1 MSIGESD
8 KASNSLKTAS
18 SVLFYKRKKG
28 LREREREEKM
38 RTVRTAYH
46 YRWKALRVNQRA
58 DKLKRT
64 KLRRTLGQQKGG
76 FVGAAASA
84 LGDYTAKYSLDYSN
98 YKTDANGLFIPLT
111 V

>member
-1 MSIGESD
+1 
-8 KASNSLKTAS
+8 
-18 SVLFYKRKKG
+18 
-28 LREREREEKM
+28 M
-38 RTVRTAYH
+38 RTVRKAYH
-46 YRWKALRVNQRA
+46 YRRKALRVNQRA

-98 YKTDANGLFIPLT
+98 YSQWVVHPTHGLKEWKERVANNPDT
-111 V
+111 VKCVVM

>member
-1 MSIGESD
+1 
-8 KASNSLKTAS
+8 
-18 SVLFYKRKKG
+18 
-28 LREREREEKM
+28 M
-38 RTVRTAYH
+38 RTVRKAYH
-46 YRWKALRVNQRA
+46 YRRKALRVNQRA

-84 LGDYTAKYSLDYSN
+84 LGDYTAKYSLDSN

>member
-1 MSIGESD
+1 
-8 KASNSLKTAS
+8 
-18 SVLFYKRKKG
+18 
-28 LREREREEKM
+28 M
-38 RTVRTAYH
+38 RTVRKAYH

-98 YKTDANGLFIPLT
+98 YKMDANGYVHPTHGLKEWKEHVANDPDT
-111 V
+111 VKSVVM